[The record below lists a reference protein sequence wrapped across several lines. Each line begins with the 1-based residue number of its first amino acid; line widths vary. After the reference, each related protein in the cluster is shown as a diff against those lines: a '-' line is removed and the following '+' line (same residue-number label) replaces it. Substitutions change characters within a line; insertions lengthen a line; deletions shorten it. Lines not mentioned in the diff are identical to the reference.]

1 MISPAWI
8 LACQLAL
15 LGLVMAAPQLD
26 MGNIQPSFATISKK
40 FRVVTEDTVILPCE
54 INNLGLYQVVWKRGA
69 SILTAGTLKI
79 YPDNRIRLVEGTNL
93 EIRDI
98 STKDA
103 GDYVCQI
110 SLLEPITLTHTLE
123 ILVPPRIQKVSNNGN
138 LDVKKFSTVT
148 LECKASG
155 NPVPTITWSRK
166 NNLLPSGDK
175 SVEGFSITIEQVTR
189 HQAGVY
195 QCMASNGVGQPVLR
209 DIALRVQYAPEIEVE
224 RNWVHSGEGYEAQL
238 VCIVHAE
245 PPAEVLWYRD
255 TLRLD
260 TTERMYSESR
270 GSRHTLFIRKVDAS
284 DFGNYSCAADNALG
298 KSRQYLE
305 LSGRPT
311 QAQFFSNPRGRFR
324 DTYNITFSVES
335 YTPVEE
341 YKLYFRKLPDN
352 DSLIF
357 SNHLGHGTNER
368 TNHHG
373 IPIIGGYRGAMGV
386 NEWRDVIIN
395 VDRKERLSQRV
406 YYLIHGL
413 EAGTEYE
420 AKVQARNRFGWG
432 VVSRGFRFDTRG
444 SESSLYE
451 PGAEEFGEPEMR
463 DLGMTAAA
471 GGGSSIRVSAGQS
484 GLLLAFTLFMF
495 LTVVGAAS
503 CGCVAS

>member
-1 MISPAWI
+1 MLSPARI
-8 LACQLAL
+8 LACQLVLTAL
-15 LGLVMAAPQLD
+15 ATAAPQMD
-26 MGNIQPSFATISKK
+26 VGQSPPSFATGSKK

-54 INNLGLYQVVWKRGA
+54 IYNLGDYQVVWKRGA
-69 SILTAGTLKI
+69 NILTAGPHKI
-79 YPDNRIRLVEGTNL
+79 YPDKRISLVNSTNL
-93 EIRDI
+93 KIKDI
-98 STKDA
+98 TTKDA

-123 ILVPPRIQKVSNNGN
+123 ILVPPRIQKVSNNGG
-138 LDVKKFSTVT
+138 LEVKKGSTVT

-155 NPVPTITWSRK
+155 NPVPIITWSRK
-166 NNLLPSGDK
+166 NNLLPSGEK
-175 SVEGFSITIEQVTR
+175 SVEGFSITIEQANR

-209 DIALRVQYAPEIEVE
+209 DITLRVQYAPEIEVE
-224 RNWVHSGEGYEAQL
+224 RNWVHSGEGFEAQL

-245 PPAEVLWYRD
+245 PPAEVLWFRD

-260 TTERMYSESR
+260 TTERMYAESR

-298 KSRQYLE
+298 KSRQFLE
-305 LSGRPT
+305 LSGRPNR
-311 QAQFFSNPRGRFR
+311 AIFLSNPHGRFR
-324 DTYNITFSVES
+324 DTYNISFSVDS

-352 DSLIF
+352 DSLLF
-357 SNHLGHGTNER
+357 GNHLGHGGSER
-368 TNHHG
+368 GNNHHG
-373 IPIIGGYRGAMGV
+373 IPIIGGYRGAMGT

-395 VDRKERLSQRV
+395 VDRNDKSTRRV
-406 YYLIHGL
+406 HYMIHGL
-413 EAGTEYE
+413 EPGTEYE
-420 AKVQARNRFGWG
+420 AKVQARNRFGWNN
-432 VVSRGFRFDTRG
+432 VSTGFRFDTRG
-444 SESSLYE
+444 SE
-451 PGAEEFGEPEMR
+451 PEVR

-484 GLLLAFTLFMF
+484 GLFLAFTLFMF